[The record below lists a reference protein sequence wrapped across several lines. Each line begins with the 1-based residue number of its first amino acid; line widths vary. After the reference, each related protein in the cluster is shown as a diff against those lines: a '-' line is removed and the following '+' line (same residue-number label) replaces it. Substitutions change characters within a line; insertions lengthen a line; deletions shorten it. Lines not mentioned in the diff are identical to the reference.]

1 MPMEKIR
8 NDLKGFPMIPVNKPV
23 LGKQEKAL
31 LAECI
36 DTGWISSEGPFVRE
50 FEKKMAERV
59 GRKHGIAVCNGSAA
73 LDVSVAALK
82 IGRND
87 EVIMPSFTIISC
99 AAAIIRSGAS
109 PVLVDSDPYTWNM
122 DVNQIEEKI
131 TPRTRAIMVVHIYG
145 LPVDMNPVFGLAK
158 KYELQII
165 EDAAQMHGQTYNGRA
180 CGSFGDISTFS
191 FYPNKHITT
200 GEGGMLLTDDDVL
213 ADRCRSLRNLCFQSD
228 KRFVHEELGWN
239 YRMTNMQAALG
250 IAQLEQLDEAVAKK
264 RNMGRHYT
272 SLLQDIDGLTLPL
285 PKTPYAEN
293 IYWVYG
299 ILLKDTSKLNVAE
312 VTKRLRQKGI
322 DTRPF
327 FWPMHQQPVFKK
339 MKLFNKQT
347 FSVAQMLATRGF
359 YIPSGLGLTDQQQDQ
374 VAGVLRE
381 VLI

>member
-1 MPMEKIR
+1 
-8 NDLKGFPMIPVNKPV
+8 
-23 LGKQEKAL
+23 
-31 LAECI
+31 
-36 DTGWISSEGPFVRE
+36 
-50 FEKKMAERV
+50 
-59 GRKHGIAVCNGSAA
+59 
-73 LDVSVAALK
+73 
-82 IGRND
+82 
-87 EVIMPSFTIISC
+87 
-99 AAAIIRSGAS
+99 
-109 PVLVDSDPYTWNM
+109 M

-131 TPRTRAIMVVHIYG
+131 TPRTKAIMVVHIYG
-145 LPVDMNPVFGLAK
+145 LPVDMDPVFSLAK
-158 KYELQII
+158 KYGLQII

-213 ADRCRSLRNLCFQSD
+213 ADRCRSLRNLCFQSG

-250 IAQLEQLDEAVAKK
+250 IAQLGHLDEAVAKK
-264 RNMGRHYT
+264 RNMGRYYT
-272 SLLQDIDGLTLPL
+272 SLLQDIDCLTLPL

-299 ILLKDTSKLNVAE
+299 VLLKDTSKLDISG
-312 VTKRLRQKGI
+312 VTQLLRQKGI

-347 FSVAQMLATRGF
+347 FPVAQMLATRGF
-359 YIPSGLGLTDQQQDQ
+359 YIPSGLSLTEQQQDQ
-374 VAGVLRE
+374 VADVLRE
-381 VLI
+381 VLT